1 MTGKMVTGE
10 KMSCLDRTNRHL
22 GTPRIGRWGERRQ
35 HWQFT
40 FVWKI
45 FTLLISKCWTPGIW
59 GLCVFQFL
67 KKEGQLSL
75 WKLKNGKGKASVLAA
90 DHSVGEDRE
99 KFKEISNHVSL
110 PPGSMSLGKQLWNY
124 YITHP
129 SFLLQNSGSDSNI
142 AWPSSALPPGGGP
155 LWPFAQTDSSR
166 GCFPSSS
173 PKTHS

>member
-124 YITHP
+124 YIYSP
-129 SFLLQNSGSDSNI
+129 FI
-142 AWPSSALPPGGGP
+142 SSAK
-155 LWPFAQTDSSR
+155 LWLWLKHCLTFFSSSSR
-166 GCFPSSS
+166 WWTSLALCSDWLFTRLFSLFIS
-173 PKTHS
+173 